1 MIYSDTIA
9 GAPPPPPPPYTGY
22 HHIVTDQVTV
32 TRPGPQVQVTAAP
45 GPPVM
50 SPDILNTSVSSG
62 VRRLSQQLEA
72 RLSLSED
79 PRPGQVITDTDIY
92 PKILVQRS
100 ASQAGGHLDTEIYPS
115 TVMQRSA
122 SQLEDLYPH
131 LRMQRTASGGRLGL
145 DTEIY
150 PKILMQRSASQMSG
164 QPQGS
169 MSQLSGDTEIYPQL
183 IRAQRGSTPLT
194 MEDTMYPRVLASNG
208 QLIQVPLASNHLS
221 QQQID
226 EIYPKLLKQQLNSSV
241 QLSQLPGAQ
250 LSTSV
255 LAQQQQQHL
264 LQQHQLQK
272 QQQLQQQQL
281 QQQQQMQTKYL
292 QAQYEEE
299 LPIYENVYEKILVNN
314 QTYNNQLDYVNLPP
328 PPPYPGTNGH
338 VSADPGHVTS
348 HVASHVTH
356 VRNLSDTS
364 GQSESSS
371 GSLLSHKS
379 PAQARLGWYETELD
393 SSSDT
398 LTPLRAP
405 PAPPVS
411 SSPHLRPAL
420 LPHSAHVHLATNE
433 SAVSGLSS
441 NQQQPHTPPQ
451 TRGQP
456 LLPFSVTPPR
466 PPGPSE
472 AEMKVEALTREL
484 EEEMDKREQQSEFF
498 GACHACNEKVTG
510 AGQAC
515 QVRQSGSYLILSY
528 Q

>member
-1 MIYSDTIA
+1 M
-9 GAPPPPPPPYTGY
+9 
-22 HHIVTDQVTV
+22 TDQVTV

>member
-1 MIYSDTIA
+1 MHWTFDTWSNLTLIVCSIA

-32 TRPGPQVQVTAAP
+32 TRPTPAPKVQVSVAP
-45 GPPVM
+45 GTVM
-50 SPDILNTSVSSG
+50 SPEVLNTSVNSSVSSS
-62 VRRLSQQLEA
+62 VRRLSQQLEG

-79 PRPGQVITDTDIY
+79 LKSGQAVLAESDVY

-115 TVMQRSA
+115 TVTQSSV

-131 LRMQRTASGGRLGL
+131 LRMQRSASGGRL

-150 PKILMQRSASQMSG
+150 PKILMQRSSSQMS
-164 QPQGS
+164 QSQRS
-169 MSQLSGDTEIYPQL
+169 VSQLPGLAGVPTKGDTDIYPKL

-194 MEDTMYPRVLASNG
+194 MEEAMYPRILASNG
-208 QLIQVPLASNHLS
+208 KLIQVS

-264 LQQHQLQK
+264 LQQQQLQK

-299 LPIYENVYEKILVNN
+299 LPVYENVYENILVNN
-314 QTYNNQLDYVNLPP
+314 QNYNNQLDYVNLPP
-328 PPPYPGTNGH
+328 PPPYPGTNGT
-338 VSADPGHVTS
+338 VTIEPGHVS
-348 HVASHVTH
+348 RVTH

-371 GSLLSHKS
+371 GSFLSHKS
-379 PAQARLGWYETELD
+379 PARLGWYETELD

-405 PAPPVS
+405 PPPSVTQG
-411 SSPHLRPAL
+411 SSPRLRPAL
-420 LPHSAHVHLATNE
+420 LPHPLPAKPMTAPQLP
-433 SAVSGLSS
+433 
-441 NQQQPHTPPQ
+441 PHTASEVISSFHLIANFFPSC
-451 TRGQP
+451 RM
-456 LLPFSVTPPR
+456 LTPTPR
-466 PPGPSE
+466 PSPGARRSSRS
-472 AEMKVEALTREL
+472 L
-484 EEEMDKREQQSEFF
+484 
-498 GACHACNEKVTG
+498 
-510 AGQAC
+510 
-515 QVRQSGSYLILSY
+515 
-528 Q
+528 